1 MKIVIQALKLFLLLT
16 AITGIIYP
24 LVITALGQIAFPNK
38 ANGSLVRKD
47 GRIVGSSLLA
57 QKFASEKYFWPRP
70 SAVDYNPLPS
80 GGSNQ
85 GMISALLDS
94 TVKERRKF
102 LIEADPRSA
111 NVPPDL
117 LFASGSGLDPHVSP
131 EAALYQVDRI
141 ARARQLDNEQR
152 KSLTNLVQNQIEQPM
167 FGILGQPRV
176 NVLEL
181 NLALDLA
188 PIGNGP

>member
-80 GGSNQ
+80 SGSNQ
-85 GMISALLDS
+85 GMISA
-94 TVKERRKF
+94 
-102 LIEADPRSA
+102 
-111 NVPPDL
+111 
-117 LFASGSGLDPHVSP
+117 
-131 EAALYQVDRI
+131 
-141 ARARQLDNEQR
+141 
-152 KSLTNLVQNQIEQPM
+152 
-167 FGILGQPRV
+167 
-176 NVLEL
+176 
-181 NLALDLA
+181 
-188 PIGNGP
+188 

>member
-24 LVITALGQIAFPNK
+24 LVITALGQIAFPGK
-38 ANGSLVRKD
+38 ANGSLIRKD
-47 GRIVGSSLLA
+47 GRIIGSSLLA
-57 QKFASEKYFWPRP
+57 QKFAGEGYFWPRP

-85 GMISALLDS
+85 GMTSALLDS
-94 TVKERRKF
+94 TVRERRRA
-102 LIEADPRSA
+102 LMEASSGPGD
-111 NVPPDL
+111 VPADL
-117 LFASGSGLDPHVSP
+117 LLASGSGLDPHVSP
-131 EAALYQVDRI
+131 EAALYQMDRV

-152 KSLTNLVQNQIEQPM
+152 KSLTNLVQNQIEQPT

-176 NVLEL
+176 NILNL
-181 NLALDLA
+181 NLALDSALA
-188 PIGNGP
+188 GNGP

>member
-1 MKIVIQALKLFLLLT
+1 MKIVIQALKLFFLLT

>member
-1 MKIVIQALKLFLLLT
+1 
-16 AITGIIYP
+16 

>member
-1 MKIVIQALKLFLLLT
+1 
-16 AITGIIYP
+16 
-24 LVITALGQIAFPNK
+24 
-38 ANGSLVRKD
+38 
-47 GRIVGSSLLA
+47 
-57 QKFASEKYFWPRP
+57 
-70 SAVDYNPLPS
+70 
-80 GGSNQ
+80 
-85 GMISALLDS
+85 
-94 TVKERRKF
+94 VKERRKF